1 MSNYGNVPDD
11 DVEAVSHAVLA
22 ANRVA
27 DGLPPT
33 VPYNWRSKAFE
44 LTLEGILQDWV
55 ANGTTEIDSDDEED
69 LTNLLRLA
77 ADLAAQQ
84 PSDRQEAVFKII
96 GRSVMKDWVDNWNT
110 DEEE

>member
-11 DVEAVSHAVLA
+11 DVDAVSHAVRA
-22 ANRVA
+22 ATRVA

-33 VPYNWRSKAFE
+33 VPSAWKSKAFE

-55 ANGTTEIDSDDEED
+55 NNGTTELDSDDEED

-84 PSDRQEAVFKII
+84 PADRQEAVFRII
-96 GRSVMKDWVDNWNT
+96 GKSVMRDWVDNWNS
-110 DEEE
+110 DEE